1 MSDDYLLLK
10 WGTLKAWRFKDNTQ
24 LHHLIEEYH
33 DIGSSM
39 SVMMQKDTPR
49 QKEIILEI
57 IDKFDGPIQND
68 WDGTE
73 YTKEMAKDYIINYGK
88 KS

>member
-1 MSDDYLLLK
+1 MSDYILLK
-10 WGTLKAWRFKDNTQ
+10 WGTLKGWSLKKHPE
-24 LHHLIEEYH
+24 LWPLIEEYH
-33 DIGSSM
+33 DIGASA

-49 QKEIILEI
+49 QKEIILELV
-57 IDKFDGPIQND
+57 DKFDGPITND

-73 YTKEMAKDYIINYGK
+73 YNKETARDYLLNYGK